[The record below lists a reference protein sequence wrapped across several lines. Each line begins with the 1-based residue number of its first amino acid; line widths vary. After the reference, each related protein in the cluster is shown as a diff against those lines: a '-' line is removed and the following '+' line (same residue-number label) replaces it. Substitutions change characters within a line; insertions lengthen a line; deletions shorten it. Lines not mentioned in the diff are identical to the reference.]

1 MEDVLFQSV
10 QLGSPAFALLL
21 FSPFRSAGLGD
32 PLTFAGLNAVIA
44 GVFRAGSPSQET
56 AASLLPECLSRVCGL
71 EGILQP
77 GSTVK

>member
-1 MEDVLFQSV
+1 MSCFSSF
-10 QLGSPAFALLL
+10 GCALLVRAAFVL
-21 FSPFRSAGLGD
+21 PFPFGLGD
-32 PLTFAGLNAVIA
+32 LLIFTGLNAVIT

-56 AASLLPECLSRVCGL
+56 AASLLPKCLSRVCAP